1 MSMSKS
7 NPNQSKTAET
17 PAAGTTTSTSTSTTT
32 TTDKGPDVKGLRE
45 ELKKRGIG
53 FGQFAAGEENFR
65 KRTLKDE
72 YQELKTKYGWKY
84 DQPIEETE
92 TPPA

>member
-1 MSMSKS
+1 MSK
-7 NPNQSKTAET
+7 PNKPAESKET
-17 PAAGTTTSTSTSTTT
+17 AGTTTTSTG
-32 TTDKGPDVKGLRE
+32 TDKGPDVKGLRE

-53 FGQFAAGEENFR
+53 FGQFATGEETFR

-84 DQPIEETE
+84 DQPIEEQPEQT
-92 TPPA
+92 